1 MPCYGIS
8 FYSSCG
14 FQPHLTLHYESQ
26 EQKQQLEKKVQELQ
40 QKNEQLLLEKA
51 QCREEVEQLKLQVG
65 QQSGL
70 VLGRFVLMLLMANL
84 ANIIEEKTLRNN

>member
-1 MPCYGIS
+1 M
-8 FYSSCG
+8 
-14 FQPHLTLHYESQ
+14 
-26 EQKQQLEKKVQELQ
+26 EKKVQEMQ

-70 VLGRFVLMLLMANL
+70 VLPRRFVLMLLMANL
-84 ANIIEEKTLRNN
+84 ANINDEKTLRNN